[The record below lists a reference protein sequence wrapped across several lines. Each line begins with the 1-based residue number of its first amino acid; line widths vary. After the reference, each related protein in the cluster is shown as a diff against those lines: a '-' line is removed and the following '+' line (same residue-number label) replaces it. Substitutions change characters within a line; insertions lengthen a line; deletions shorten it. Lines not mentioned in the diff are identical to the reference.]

1 MSWNLAAIA
10 RPTMSEEP
18 PATKG
23 MMTRIGLAG
32 NWEPE
37 WEPEVCAAAP
47 VVITRDNNA
56 RIRVGKFIGASLL
69 DLESPSPMA
78 RKKPEELRSHRWY
91 GVNDLRSFGH
101 RSRTAQMG
109 YDRSDYAGKPVIAI
123 INTWSDINPCHTH
136 FKNRVEEVKRGVW
149 QAGGFPVEMP
159 AMSLAEPM
167 QKPTTMMYRNFLA
180 MECEELLRSYPA
192 DGAVLM
198 AGCDKTT
205 PALVMGATS
214 MNIPAIYVPAG
225 PMLNGRWRADTLGSG
240 SDSWKYWAELRAGTI
255 TERDWQEI
263 EDGIARSPGTCMT
276 MGTAATMMSIG
287 EVLGL
292 SLPGASSIPAPDSNH
307 SKMATAAGKRIVE
320 MVWEDLKPRDILS
333 AASFDN
339 AIVTL
344 MAMGGSTNALIHLVA
359 MAGRAGVKLPLER
372 FNEFSAKT
380 PLLANVRPSGD
391 KYLMEDFY
399 YAGGLR
405 ALLAQLTDLLDLKC
419 RTVNGKSLGANLDGA
434 RIFNEDVIRK
444 RGNPLK
450 QSGGLVVLRGNLAPN
465 GAVIKASAATPKLLR
480 HTGRAVVFEDY
491 NDMAARIDR
500 DDLECDADCVLV
512 LRNAGPL
519 GGPGMPEWG
528 MLPVPRKLLKSGVRD
543 MDRVSDARMSGTSYG
558 TCVLHVAPESY
569 VGGPLA
575 FVRSGDL
582 IELDVDKRVLN
593 LNVSQAELEK
603 RKAAWQPPKPRYERG
618 YGAIFAQHVRQADE
632 GCDFDFLEGTASVPE
647 PEIH

>member
-1 MSWNLAAIA
+1 L
-10 RPTMSEEP
+10 
-18 PATKG
+18 
-23 MMTRIGLAG
+23 TRRKH
-32 NWEPE
+32 PE
-37 WEPEVCAAAP
+37 
-47 VVITRDNNA
+47 T
-56 RIRVGKFIGASLL
+56 
-69 DLESPSPMA
+69 
-78 RKKPEELRSHRWY
+78 LRSHRWY
-91 GVNDLRSFGH
+91 GAQDLRAFGH

-123 INTWSDINPCHTH
+123 LNTWSDINPCHTH
-136 FKNRVEEVKRGVW
+136 FKQRVEDVKRGVW

-180 MECEELLRSYPA
+180 MEVEELLRSYPA

-198 AGCDKTT
+198 GGCDKTT
-205 PALVMGATS
+205 PGLVMGATS
-214 MNIPAIYVPAG
+214 MNLPAIYVPAG
-225 PMLNGRWRADTLGSG
+225 PMLTGRWRGNTLGSG
-240 SDSWKYWAELRAGTI
+240 SDSWKYWAELRAGNI
-255 TERDWQEI
+255 TERDWNEI

-276 MGTAATMMSIG
+276 MGTAATMMSIA
-287 EVLGL
+287 EALGL
-292 SLPGASSIPAPDSNH
+292 TLPGASSIPAPDSNH
-307 SKMATAAGKRIVE
+307 AKMAALAGKRIVD
-320 MVWEDLKPRDILS
+320 MVWEDLKPRDILTKS
-333 AASFDN
+333 AFDN

-344 MAMGGSTNALIHLVA
+344 MAMGGSTNALIHLIA

-405 ALLAQLTDLLDLKC
+405 ALLAQLTDLLHLEEK
-419 RTVNGKSLGANLDGA
+419 TVNGRTLGENLAGA
-434 RIFNEDVIRK
+434 AIYNEEVIRK
-444 RGNPLK
+444 RSNPLK
-450 QSGGLVVLRGNLAPN
+450 TSGGLVVLKGNLAPK
-465 GAVIKASAATPKLLR
+465 GAVIKAAAATPQLLK

-500 DDLECDADCVLV
+500 DDLECDADSVLV

-528 MLPVPRKLLKSGVRD
+528 MLPVPKKLLRAGVRD
-543 MDRVSDARMSGTSYG
+543 MVRISDARMSGTSYG

-575 FVRSGDL
+575 LVKSGDI
-582 IELDVDKRVLN
+582 IELDVENRTLSLRVDEQELKR
-593 LNVSQAELEK
+593 
-603 RKAAWQPPKPRYERG
+603 RKAAWQPPPPKYARG

-632 GCDFDFLEGTASVPE
+632 GCDFDFLEGTVPVPE

>member
-1 MSWNLAAIA
+1 MN
-10 RPTMSEEP
+10 
-18 PATKG
+18 
-23 MMTRIGLAG
+23 
-32 NWEPE
+32 
-37 WEPEVCAAAP
+37 
-47 VVITRDNNA
+47 
-56 RIRVGKFIGASLL
+56 
-69 DLESPSPMA
+69 
-78 RKKPEELRSHRWY
+78 RKKPEELRSYRWY
-91 GVNDLRSFGH
+91 GARDLRAFGH

-136 FKNRVEEVKRGVW
+136 FRQRAEEVKRGVW

-198 AGCDKTT
+198 GGCDKTT

-214 MNIPAIYVPAG
+214 MNLPAIYVPAG
-225 PMLNGRWRADTLGSG
+225 PMLKGHWRENTLGSG
-240 SDSWKYWAELRAGTI
+240 SDTWKYWAELRAGNI
-255 TERDWQEI
+255 SERDWQEI

-276 MGTAATMMSIG
+276 MGTAATMMSIA
-287 EVLGL
+287 ETLGL
-292 SLPGASSIPAPDSNH
+292 TLPGASSIPAPDSNH
-307 SKMATAAGKRIVE
+307 SKMAALAGKRIVE
-320 MVWEDLKPRDILS
+320 MVWEDLKPRDILRKE
-333 AASFDN
+333 SFDN
-339 AIVTL
+339 GIVTL

-405 ALLAQLTDLLDLKC
+405 ALLSELGDLLNLNC
-419 RTVNGKSLGANLDGA
+419 RTVTGKTLGENLQGA
-434 RIFNEDVIRK
+434 KIYNQDVIRP
-444 RGNPLK
+444 RTRPLK
-450 QSGGLVVLRGNLAPN
+450 ASGGLVVVRGNLAPN
-465 GAVIKASAATPKLLR
+465 GAVIKASAATPKLLK
-480 HTGRAVVFEDY
+480 HVGKAVVFEDY

-500 DDLECDADCVLV
+500 DELEADADSVLV

-528 MLPVPRKLLKSGVRD
+528 MLPVPKKLLKQGVRD
-543 MDRVSDARMSGTSYG
+543 MVRVSDARMSGTSYG
-558 TCVLHVAPESY
+558 TCVLHVAPESF

-575 FVRSGDL
+575 LVRNGDL
-582 IELDVDKRVLN
+582 IELDVERRSLN
-593 LNVSQAELEK
+593 LKVTDEELTK
-603 RKAAWQPPKPRYERG
+603 RKAGWKPPARKYARG
-618 YGAIFAQHVRQADE
+618 YGAVFSQHIRQADE
-632 GCDFDFLEGTASVPE
+632 GCDFDFLEGTAPIPE